1 MARYGGEEFAVLLLD
16 VSHEQAIQIAERL
29 RSALVEEG
37 IEHRDSPVNEFV
49 TASIGV
55 ARIDY
60 GAQKSVGDLIKWA
73 DDALYAAKG
82 SGRNRVQAPAM

>member
-1 MARYGGEEFAVLLLD
+1 MLLLD
-16 VSHEQAIQIAERL
+16 VTQEQGIQIAERL

-37 IEHRDSPVNEFV
+37 IEHQDSPVNEFV

-60 GAQKSVGDLIKWA
+60 GTQKSVGDLIKLA

-82 SGRNRVQAPAM
+82 GGRNRVQVKPF